1 MRSADGSVF
10 KRVGSDMDRR
20 GMLSDQNRKKWDT
33 AARAFLLAL
42 APLFGVWFY
51 CQMFDGPSL
60 SQIYLPS
67 SSWNDELFYYKMTE
81 NVIAHGYPQGYFG
94 FNESHGMY
102 LSFAAWSPVLLLFW
116 VIWGLLFGWNLL
128 SPIWCNIAIL
138 SLAIL
143 LFGILVK
150 PDRRQGGAIAMLY
163 VTFLPV
169 SRFALSCIP
178 EAELFAL
185 FIVFLGMAIACL
197 KKYRGWMIGVM
208 FGLVMLMTWM
218 RPYLILL
225 LLTPAVLLFGKKGKK
240 ACLPTIAAGAGA
252 VAVYV
257 MINHFFSAPYITDLF
272 YTEWIKVYF
281 EQGIFAGLR
290 YTVWKLYTSFLTVS
304 DLIRANLTVKSGLIS
319 AAGLYYLIFLLLL
332 LLLIVRAVWRLL
344 YKNWKGFLPE
354 GQMLLCM
361 IGFFGADLLMY
372 RIQEGG
378 RHTLVYIV
386 GLLFLIPLV
395 DLHKKRNIYLS
406 FGLSVFF
413 LLLFMMRGNVPY
425 EFGIPDGTGERRADL
440 AGLAGQLSE
449 NMELAEE
456 APSYENTVVW
466 SFRETIDGESVLTDF
481 GAYYAVPEG
490 FGINL
495 CEEAYLAENLETL
508 QCRYIGVIPGG
519 TFEARCI
526 AAGGA
531 EVGRCGSLV
540 VYDMHKR

>member
-1 MRSADGSVF
+1 M
-10 KRVGSDMDRR
+10 DMSGR
-20 GMLSDQNRKKWDT
+20 GQIHKQNRIKWDT
-33 AARAFLLAL
+33 AVTAILLAL
-42 APLFGVWFY
+42 APLFGAWLY
-51 CQMFDGPSL
+51 CRLSGGQSL
-60 SQIYLPS
+60 SEIYLPS

-116 VIWGLLFGWNLL
+116 VIWGVLFGWNLL
-128 SPIWCNIAIL
+128 SPIWCNIVIL

-143 LFGILVK
+143 LFGLLVK
-150 PDRRQGGAIAMLY
+150 PNEKQGGAIALLY

-169 SRFALSCIP
+169 SRFVLSCIP

-185 FIVFLGMAIACL
+185 FIAFLGLAVACQ

-208 FGLVMLMTWM
+208 FGLAALMTWM

-225 LLTPAVLLFGKKGKK
+225 LLTPAMLLFRRRGKQALLLTGGV
-240 ACLPTIAAGAGA
+240 GAFA
-252 VAVYV
+252 VAVYA

-272 YTEWIKVYF
+272 YTDWIKVYF

-290 YTVWKLYTSFLTVS
+290 YTVWKLYTSLQTVF

-319 AAGLYYLIFLLLL
+319 AAGLYYFIFLLLL
-332 LLLIVRAVWRLL
+332 LLLIARVVWRIL
-344 YKNWKGFLPE
+344 YKNWKGFLLE

-361 IGFFGADLLMY
+361 VGFFGADLLMY

-386 GLLFLIPLV
+386 GLLFLIPLA
-395 DLHKKRNIYLS
+395 DLPKKRNIYLS
-406 FGLSVFF
+406 CGVGVFF
-413 LLLFMMRGNVPY
+413 FFLFLLRGNVPY
-425 EFGIPDGTGERRADL
+425 EFDIPFGTKEHRADL
-440 AGLAGQLSE
+440 ESLAEQLSE
-449 NMELAEE
+449 NMELAREV
-456 APSYENTVVW
+456 PSYENTVIW
-466 SFRETIDGESVLTDF
+466 SFRETIGEESVLTDF

-508 QCRYIGVIPGG
+508 QSRYIGVIPGG
-519 TFEARCI
+519 DFQARCI
-526 AAGGA
+526 EAGGT
-531 EVGRCGSLV
+531 EVGRCESLV
-540 VYDMHKR
+540 IYDMRKR